1 MKTSIQILAFSCLA
15 LGATL
20 TACTTSPMGSG
31 DQQLMTQVTPPLDL
45 DAKAYDMAMSIEL
58 PPVEPLEFDGMYNV
72 FKLSEQIVSGS
83 EPIGEAAFAVLQ
95 DMGIRT
101 IISVDGKVPDAEL
114 AASHGMRY
122 VHIPIQYSDIS
133 KDEMLR
139 LAKTYRELDG
149 PFYVHCF
156 HGRHRGPAAA
166 AVGRMVRDDVS
177 RERAAAEMRQWCG
190 TSGSYTGLYDVIASR
205 PLPSAEET
213 AAYAWDFPEAK
224 PMEGFRESMV
234 EVTRAH
240 DNLKALAARDWEQ
253 GPEHPD
259 LDALRE
265 AEILLEVFRQGAELE
280 EVQARPEDFRG
291 WLAESVR
298 AGESLVDTLRASR
311 DGVGTAGARAR
322 EALERLGG
330 SCKACHRA
338 YRNSR

>member
-1 MKTSIQILAFSCLA
+1 M
-15 LGATL
+15 
-20 TACTTSPMGSG
+20 TTSSSDPT
-31 DQQLMTQVTPPLDL
+31 LMFMKITLPLVL
-45 DAKAYDMAMSIEL
+45 LLFLQACSSSVDAPGGERAGEVKDAYEFAGSIEL
-58 PPVEPLEFDGMYNV
+58 PPLAPEDRDDLHNV
-72 FKLSEQIVSGS
+72 FALSESIVSGGEPHS
-83 EPIGEAAFAVLQ
+83 EEALAYLAGI
-95 DMGIRT
+95 GIRT
-101 IISVDGKVPDAEL
+101 VVSVDGKVPDAV
-114 AASHGMRY
+114 AAKRHGLRY
-122 VHIPIQYSDIS
+122 VHVPIRYSGIS
-133 KDEMLR
+133 EDEL
-139 LAKTYRELDG
+139 LALTKTFRELEA

-322 EALERLGG
+322 EALERIGG